1 MNHPDYPKKQG
12 LYDPHYEH
20 DACGMGFVVDV
31 GGRKSH
37 AIIEQ
42 GMQVLLNL
50 EHRGA
55 TGSEKNTGDGAGIL
69 FQLPHRFLVRECERQ
84 KI

>member
-1 MNHPDYPKKQG
+1 
-12 LYDPHYEH
+12 
-20 DACGMGFVVDV
+20 MGFVVDV

-42 GMQVLLNL
+42 GMQVVLNL

-69 FQLPHRFLVRECERQ
+69 FQLPHRFLGRECE
-84 KI
+84 K